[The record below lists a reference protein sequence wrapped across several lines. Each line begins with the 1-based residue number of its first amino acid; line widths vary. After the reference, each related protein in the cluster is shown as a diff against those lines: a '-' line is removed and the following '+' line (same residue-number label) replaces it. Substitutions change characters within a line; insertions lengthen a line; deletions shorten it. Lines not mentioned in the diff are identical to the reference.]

1 MRKFVA
7 GAFWADIDVCI
18 GKAAVCCLALTLIWV
33 LISIGLYCSEGSRSY
48 FEIKAILLFKII
60 LMAVIFLGRYLLFA
74 KYRWHE
80 WLKWLFGVVLLV
92 AIGIQAD
99 GALKTQTNWIYLLL
113 KTCDALVWAIC
124 ITLLLEV
131 LGALCRFW
139 NRIEKVSASKVEQL
153 WQVFKQETIA
163 LGILL
168 TLLAGLIYYY
178 LTSFY
183 LVDTLFYSYLL
194 LLPVLV
200 AGLGLYATMRAKVQ
214 GWLCQDISLLDQEID
229 TYLQW
234 PHFKKEPEIYQ
245 KILWLEYLTTIRS
258 YLVQVSR
265 LRFSLKIWSSYLIF
279 SAFILILPYIFGLAV
294 EVGSFK

>member
-1 MRKFVA
+1 MRKILA

-33 LISIGLYCSEGSRSY
+33 LISMGLYCLEGSRSY
-48 FEIKAILLFKII
+48 FEIKAVLLFKII
-60 LMAVIFLGRYLLFA
+60 FTAVIFLGRYLLFA
-74 KYRWHE
+74 KHRRRE
-80 WLKWLFGVVLLV
+80 LLKWLFCVVFLV
-92 AIGIQAD
+92 AIGIQAE
-99 GALKTQTNWIYLLL
+99 GILKTQPNWIYLLL
-113 KTCDALVWAIC
+113 KICDALVWAIC
-124 ITLLLEV
+124 ITSLVEV
-131 LGALCRFW
+131 LGGLFRFW
-139 NRIEKVSASKVEQL
+139 NRFEKVSAAKMEQFWL
-153 WQVFKQETIA
+153 VFKEEIIA

-194 LLPVLV
+194 LVPVLV
-200 AGLGLYATMRAKVQ
+200 AGLGLYATIRAKVQ

-234 PHFKKEPEIYQ
+234 QHIQVEPEINQ
-245 KILWLEYLTTIRS
+245 KILWLEYLTIIRR
-258 YLVQVSR
+258 YLVQIR
-265 LRFSLKIWSSYLIF
+265 RPRFSLKIWSSYLIF
-279 SAFILILPYIFGLAV
+279 SAFILILPYVFGLVV